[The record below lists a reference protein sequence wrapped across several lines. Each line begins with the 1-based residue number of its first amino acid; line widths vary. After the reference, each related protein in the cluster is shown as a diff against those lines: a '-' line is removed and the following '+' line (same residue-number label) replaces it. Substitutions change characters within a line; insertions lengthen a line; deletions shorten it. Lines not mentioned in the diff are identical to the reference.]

1 MKAEIES
8 KEKGNVVM
16 SYCND
21 EDKQHG
27 EQLLKTFKGTTEK
40 KQKKIE
46 YPKRKRKQQ
55 RRGQAGATHWEEI

>member
-40 KQKKIE
+40 K
-46 YPKRKRKQQ
+46 
-55 RRGQAGATHWEEI
+55 